1 MSKKCHKGVVQG
13 VVSPRGRAVH
23 IEFNKTVNPKI
34 LYDHSNKFR
43 NTSWIRLID
52 LKVGLTWI
60 LPETY
65 RNQNR
70 NRGKATRQEL

>member
-1 MSKKCHKGVVQG
+1 M
-13 VVSPRGRAVH
+13 
-23 IEFNKTVNPKI
+23 I
-34 LYDHSNKFR
+34 LQNNFR

-70 NRGKATRQEL
+70 NRGKATSQEL